1 MADGTTQPV
10 AGTIVSENMLTT
22 AGLTLKRGRWLDERR
37 IREVVINET
46 LARARFG
53 DEDPVGQS
61 IRLNANAGD
70 FSVVGVVKDVRETI
84 RSGSGMRFY
93 APATL
98 GPPNI
103 SILLVRLDRDPGPE
117 FAGLV
122 RQAIYE
128 EEPAITVHVV
138 KSVHDL
144 VDGQMWAERN
154 AFTVLKGLATV
165 ALTLAMVGLFSVV
178 IYTVESRS
186 REFGVRMALGA
197 MPSDLGRL
205 VLRGALSMVGIGIA
219 FGIVGA
225 LGLTRFMRSLL
236 FETTPNDPVVYMM
249 VTCLLLVS
257 AALACWLPAR
267 RAANVDPVV
276 ALRME

>member
-1 MADGTTQPV
+1 
-10 AGTIVSENMLTT
+10 
-22 AGLTLKRGRWLDERR
+22 
-37 IREVVINET
+37 
-46 LARARFG
+46 
-53 DEDPVGQS
+53 
-61 IRLNANAGD
+61 LNANAGD

-93 APATL
+93 APPTL
-98 GPPNI
+98 GPPSI

-122 RQAIYE
+122 RRAIYGV
-128 EEPAITVHVV
+128 EPGITVHVV

-144 VDGQMWAERN
+144 VDGLMWAERN

-165 ALTLAMVGLFSVV
+165 AMVLAMVGLFSVV
-178 IYTVESRS
+178 IYTVESRTK
-186 REFGVRMALGA
+186 EFGVRVALGA

-205 VLRGALSMVGIGIA
+205 VLRGGLSMVCFGITL
-219 FGIVGA
+219 GIVGA

-267 RAANVDPVV
+267 RATKVDPMI
-276 ALRME
+276 ALRSE